1 MKKLSAVILFALA
14 ASASSLALQKPID
27 DGDRV
32 VLITLDG
39 ARHQE
44 MFGGLDRDILE
55 STLKPEGKIDEH
67 EAYKRFWAE
76 RPDERRR
83 KLMPFFWGTLM
94 ASNGSIAGNRAL
106 KSAVALTN
114 KHWFS
119 YPGYAEILLG
129 EAHDDTIKSND
140 PIRNPYPSVLEEL
153 RRTLKLPRQR
163 VATFASWGVFNAI
176 VEHEAGSIYVDA
188 GPDGTASDPAQR
200 ELIELQKEALPPW
213 GGIRHDI
220 FTFKLAMAHLAAHRP
235 RVLYLAFDETDDWAH
250 DGRYD
255 RVLDAYWR
263 TDRYLEQ
270 LWTWL
275 QSQPDYRGRTHMLI
289 TTDHGRGRT
298 PADWK
303 NHGVKAAGS
312 DEVWMAFISPRMA
325 RRGEWRDH
333 APLATNQVAST
344 LAQWL
349 GLDWRALHPGAGRAI
364 Q

>member
-1 MKKLSAVILFALA
+1 MKTILLA
-14 ASASSLALQKPID
+14 AIFAVSTSLATLQKPID

-44 MFGGLDRDILE
+44 MFGGLDRGVLE
-55 STLKPEGKIDEH
+55 STLKPEGKLEEH
-67 EAYKRFWAE
+67 ETYKRFWAE
-76 RPDERRR
+76 SADERRR

-94 ASNGSIAGNRAL
+94 ASSGSIAGNRAL

-114 KHWFS
+114 THWFS

-140 PIRNPYPSVLEEL
+140 PIRNPYTSVLEEL
-153 RRTLKLPRQR
+153 RRTLKVPRER
-163 VATFASWGVFNAI
+163 VATFASWDVFNAI
-176 VEHEAGSIYVDA
+176 VEHEAGATHVDA
-188 GPDGTASDPAQR
+188 GPDESNSDAGLR
-200 ELIELQKEALPPW
+200 ELIELQKEAAPPW
-213 GGIRHDI
+213 GGIRYDI

-275 QSQPDYRGRTHMLI
+275 QSQPDYRGRTHILI

-298 PADWK
+298 PADWR
-303 NHGVKAAGS
+303 NHGVKAPGS

-349 GLDWRALHPGAGRAI
+349 GLDWKALHPAAGSPI
-364 Q
+364 K